1 MCKIMITGIEISY
14 WHSGVYILYSS
25 VLVAEA
31 DERRL
36 VSGKCGGTFEC
47 MRSYP
52 LSFYRSLR
60 RLIFHRRFEINENL
74 FNHDSGTAG
83 IR

>member
-1 MCKIMITGIEISY
+1 MVCKIMITGIEISY
-14 WHSGVYILYSS
+14 WHSGVYVLYSS

-52 LSFYRSLR
+52 LSFYRFAASVD
-60 RLIFHRRFEINENL
+60 I
-74 FNHDSGTAG
+74 
-83 IR
+83 